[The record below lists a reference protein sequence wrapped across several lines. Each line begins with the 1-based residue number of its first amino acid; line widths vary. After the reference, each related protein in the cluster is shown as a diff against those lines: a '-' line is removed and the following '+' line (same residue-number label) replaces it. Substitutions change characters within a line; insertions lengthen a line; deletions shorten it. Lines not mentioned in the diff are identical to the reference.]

1 LLGGRRRLLR
11 EEFRSGRLEQASSK
25 AAVLSDLCDRLKY
38 DSDAATE
45 VHKGIY
51 TERIESFL
59 EKKTI
64 SGALLRSATLQRGML
79 AMHLVLHRAE
89 YLNTCIFTLEM
100 ERLRSLV
107 GPCFMLVLF
116 WRQLARARRV
126 PKCSYL
132 WRLTPQ
138 TCANCADEEAEELTK
153 LRKLLCLSSEAVAD
167 IDRATKGRI
176 FRSAVNDALGAGI
189 DGFTQV
195 RAVCFSGLEPSM

>member
-1 LLGGRRRLLR
+1 MLGGRRRLLR

-89 YLNTCIFTLEM
+89 YLSTCVITLEM
-100 ERLRSLV
+100 ESCAALWVHASCWCCSGASSHRRHVSLGMHICGV
-107 GPCFMLVLF
+107 
-116 WRQLARARRV
+116 
-126 PKCSYL
+126 
-132 WRLTPQ
+132 
-138 TCANCADEEAEELTK
+138 
-153 LRKLLCLSSEAVAD
+153 
-167 IDRATKGRI
+167 
-176 FRSAVNDALGAGI
+176 
-189 DGFTQV
+189 
-195 RAVCFSGLEPSM
+195 